1 MNMAYAYMRVFQ
13 RPPVEFLKMKPGE
26 QLLTAGYLIKH
37 YEDMKQ
43 ER

>member
-1 MNMAYAYMRVFQ
+1 MAYAYMRVFQ
-13 RPPVEFLKMKPGE
+13 PIPPVEFLKMKPGE